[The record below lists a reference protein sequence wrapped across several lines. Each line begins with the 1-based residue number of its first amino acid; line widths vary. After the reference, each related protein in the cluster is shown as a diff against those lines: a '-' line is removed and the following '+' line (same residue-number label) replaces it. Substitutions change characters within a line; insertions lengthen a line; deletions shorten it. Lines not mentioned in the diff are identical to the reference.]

1 MHAPD
6 RHSSGPTAMSRRD
19 YTTSFVVDQSP
30 EAVFKAIN
38 DVRGWWSGE
47 VDGDTDKLGAVFTYR
62 YKDVHISRQKVT
74 ELVAGKR
81 VAWDVLDANL
91 SFVQDKS
98 EWKDTRIT
106 FEIFPQKDGKTE
118 VRFTHIGLVP
128 SYECYENCSSA
139 WGALMSRNLR
149 QLIATGKVQPD
160 VFA

>member
-6 RHSSGPTAMSRRD
+6 RHTHGATAVSQPD

-30 EAVFKAIN
+30 EAVFQAIN
-38 DVRGWWSGE
+38 NVRGWWSGE
-47 VDGDTDKLGAVFTYR
+47 VEGDTDKLGAVFTYR
-62 YKDVHISRQKVT
+62 YKDVHISTQRVA

-81 VAWDVLDANL
+81 VVWDVLDANL

-106 FEIFPQKDGKTE
+106 FEISPQKDGTTE

-139 WGALMSRNLR
+139 WGALTSRNLR
-149 QLIATGKVQPD
+149 QLIATGKAQPD

>member
-1 MHAPD
+1 MNAPD
-6 RHSSGPTAMSRRD
+6 RPSSGTTAMSQHD

-30 EAVFKAIN
+30 QAVFKAIN
-38 DVRGWWSGE
+38 NVRGWWSGE
-47 VDGDTDKLGAVFTYR
+47 VEGDSDKVGAVFTYR
-62 YKDVHISRQKVT
+62 YKDLHISRQKVA

-81 VAWDVLDANL
+81 VVWDVLDANL
-91 SFVQDKS
+91 SFVQAKS

-106 FEIFPQKDGKTE
+106 FEISPQKDGKTE

-149 QLIATGKVQPD
+149 QLIATGKAQPD